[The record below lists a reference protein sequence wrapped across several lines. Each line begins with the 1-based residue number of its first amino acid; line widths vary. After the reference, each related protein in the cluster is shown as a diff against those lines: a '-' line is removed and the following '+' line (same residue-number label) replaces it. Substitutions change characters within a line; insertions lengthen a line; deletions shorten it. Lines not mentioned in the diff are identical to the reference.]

1 MIWKRIVVREME
13 RALVFVNGQLQ
24 AVETPGVYR
33 MFSLRRGLEVEV
45 VSTLDVVL
53 RPALAEGL
61 LRSASALVEENFVR
75 VVVGEGRAA
84 MVFADGVLI
93 RVLNAGESALVWREP
108 RAVTVRE
115 FDIVA
120 EPAVEAS
127 LIPALTRFGAV
138 AARVQFVMVPEQSA
152 GLIFVNG
159 QLLRNVGTGMHAF
172 WAALGNVRAELV
184 ELRRQVLEVNAQEI
198 LTKDK
203 VTLRVNISAEFRVTD
218 PMLAAR
224 TVRNAGEALYRSLQL
239 AVRRTLG
246 RRTLDEL
253 LQEKVDIEPASAEA
267 IREEMAAVGVEV
279 GTMALKDVI
288 LPGEIREILNQ
299 VVAAEKRAQANLIQ
313 RREETAAT
321 RSLLNTA
328 RLMEESPILIRLK
341 ELETLEKLTEKV
353 GTVNVSGGF
362 EGLLEKLLAPVKR

>member
-13 RALVFVNGQLQ
+13 RALVFMNGQLQ

-33 MFSLRRGLEVEV
+33 IFSLRRGLEVEV
-45 VSTLDVVL
+45 VSTLDAVL
-53 RPALAEGL
+53 RPALADGL
-61 LRSASALVEENFVR
+61 LRSASALVDANFVR

-84 MVFADGVLI
+84 MVFGDGVLI
-93 RVLNAGESALVWREP
+93 RVLNAGESALVWRGP

-127 LIPALTRFGAV
+127 LIPALTRFGAA
-138 AARVQFVMVPEQSA
+138 AARVQFVLVPEQST
-152 GLIFVNG
+152 GLIFING
-159 QLLRNVGTGMHAF
+159 QLARSVGPGMHAF

-224 TVRNAGEALYRSLQL
+224 TVRNAGEALYRLLQL

-288 LPGEIREILNQ
+288 LPG
-299 VVAAEKRAQANLIQ
+299 
-313 RREETAAT
+313 
-321 RSLLNTA
+321 
-328 RLMEESPILIRLK
+328 
-341 ELETLEKLTEKV
+341 
-353 GTVNVSGGF
+353 
-362 EGLLEKLLAPVKR
+362 

>member
-13 RALVFVNGQLQ
+13 RALVFMNGQLQ

-33 MFSLRRGLEVEV
+33 MFSLRRGLEVVV
-45 VSTLDVVL
+45 VSTLDAVL
-53 RPALAEGL
+53 RPALADGL
-61 LRSASALVEENFVR
+61 LRSASALVEQNFVR

-84 MVFADGVLI
+84 MVFGDGVLI
-93 RVLNAGESALVWREP
+93 RVLNAGESALVWRGP
-108 RAVTVRE
+108 RTVTVRE

-127 LIPALTRFGAV
+127 LIPALTRFGAA

-159 QLLRNVGTGMHAF
+159 QLVRSVGPGMHAF

-224 TVRNAGEALYRSLQL
+224 TVRNAGEALYRLLQL

-253 LQEKVDIEPASAEA
+253 LQEKVDIEPVSAEA

-341 ELETLEKLTEKV
+341 ELETLETLTEKG